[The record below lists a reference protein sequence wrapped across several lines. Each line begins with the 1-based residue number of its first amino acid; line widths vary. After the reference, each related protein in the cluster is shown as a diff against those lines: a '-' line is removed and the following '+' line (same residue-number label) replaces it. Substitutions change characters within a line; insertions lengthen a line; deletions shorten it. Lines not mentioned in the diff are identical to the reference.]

1 MGSKR
6 ELRTRGMAYRFL
18 TTGLAL
24 CLLTGAA
31 FAQGTGSSYL
41 EELEREA
48 QSFKHLENAERL
60 DAENATRSELVME
73 RRLVTPG
80 LTITE
85 FAQELSER
93 FAGTGMLYHS
103 LPQEAKEAVY
113 RDYQNDNR
121 ISVIR
126 KNVAFSM

>member
-1 MGSKR
+1 MGSIG
-6 ELRTRGMAYRFL
+6 EVRTRGMAYRFL
-18 TTGLAL
+18 TAGLAL
-24 CLLTGAA
+24 CLLTSAA
-31 FAQGTGSSYL
+31 LAQGTGGSYL
-41 EELEREA
+41 DELEKEA
-48 QSFKHLENAERL
+48 RSFENLDNAERL
-60 DAENATRSELVME
+60 DAESGTRSELVME
-73 RRLVTPG
+73 RRHVTPG
-80 LTITE
+80 LTMTE
-85 FAQELSER
+85 FAEELSER